1 MTQNRARSLMERL
14 PPFVTD
20 LFTDRTALMALLA
33 SCVALAAAG
42 LDPHV
47 LDPGARRVQE
57 ALQED
62 LSVEGFVVF
71 AAIVQAGLVLLGGAV
86 ADLWRSRRIVQ
97 IALAGLVLAS
107 LGATL
112 FPDGPGLIVSRMLAW
127 TCDGLIIPFAVG
139 MVAVVYRGP
148 ERATAL
154 GILFAVY
161 GATTALAPFLVTV
174 FGSNGPEIQAFGLCA
189 LVAVVGIWTTQRF
202 MPDLPGAERGQRLL
216 IVTTGLWAF
225 GVVIVATGF
234 LDGAPL
240 LMLLGV
246 VPIVV
251 ALGARRIAKQ
261 PPDQG
266 VHVRAGGA
274 ALAAGMVIGLSQA
287 VPMLV
292 VPAFFTTVQ
301 GIDGMIATLFV
312 APFAIA
318 LFVAGPAAGW
328 LLVRY
333 SPRAI
338 IAGGTL
344 AVALANVLFYVVMAP
359 GSSYLLFIVP
369 FALVG
374 AGFVIG
380 TAVRTAVIF
389 AATPARMPGT
399 AAALN
404 EASIGV
410 GARIGVTAVVLL
422 RAGWVAGAETQLDAM
437 RLAVAFAAA
446 VGFAGAIAVFLLLG
460 PQDPVKSV
468 WDLRDERA
476 SAA

>member
-1 MTQNRARSLMERL
+1 MSKTRTQTLMERL

-97 IALAGLVLAS
+97 IALAGLVVAS

-344 AVALANVLFYVVMAP
+344 AVALANVAVLRRH
-359 GSSYLLFIVP
+359 
-369 FALVG
+369 G
-374 AGFVIG
+374 AGLRLHPVHR
-380 TAVRTAVIF
+380 AVRAGGRRVRHRHRGPDRGDLRGHPGAHAGHRRGAQRGVHRGGRADRRHRRG
-389 AATPARMPGT
+389 AAACRLGGGRGDPARCHAPRRGVRRRRGLRGGDRDLPAAGSPGP
-399 AAALN
+399 
-404 EASIGV
+404 GQV
-410 GARIGVTAVVLL
+410 G
-422 RAGWVAGAETQLDAM
+422 
-437 RLAVAFAAA
+437 
-446 VGFAGAIAVFLLLG
+446 LG
-460 PQDPVKSV
+460 P
-468 WDLRDERA
+468 A
-476 SAA
+476 